1 MLSLNKWTLALGL
14 AMAATTLFG
23 ASGCVVVTDC
33 DYEVCDTYCD
43 VYCDPWGCWEECW
56 DDCYCVDY
64 ADEFVAVPDGPVD
77 ECQRHSDCAQGSAC
91 DDGVCV
97 DIIDDNND
105 VPVVVE
111 PGAGLCQAC
120 ESSDDCQEEGA
131 LCIQLNEVERVCARA
146 CDSDVQCPRGFEC
159 AVVSQEADAERQ
171 CIPVLDEADQRSCSD
186 VSVEPEPTCV
196 SDESCGYGYACVNG
210 ECIEAEPD
218 PDPEPT
224 PACALNDD
232 CAEGQVCIDGVCAE
246 ADPEPLSCETSADCP
261 EGQACMTGACV
272 EVECFA
278 SADCLEG
285 EVCVNAQ
292 CEVSCANN
300 GDCPEGT
307 SCNSLNYCE

>member
-14 AMAATTLFG
+14 AMAAATLIG

-77 ECQRHSDCAQGSAC
+77 ECQRNSDCGEGSAC
-91 DDGVCV
+91 SDGVCV
-97 DIIDDNND
+97 EVVGDDED
-105 VPVVVE
+105 EPVVVE
-111 PGAGLCQAC
+111 PGAGLCQPC

-131 LCIQLNEVERVCARA
+131 LCIQLNEAERVCARA
-146 CDSDVQCPRGFEC
+146 CESGADCPRSFEC
-159 AVVSQEADAERQ
+159 AAVSQEADASRQ
-171 CIPVLDEADQRSCSD
+171 CIPELDQEAQRSCVD
-186 VSVEPEPTCV
+186 VAPEPEPEPECA
-196 SDESCGYGYACVNG
+196 SDEDCGEALTCQGGLCV
-210 ECIEAEPD
+210 AEELAPA
-218 PDPEPT
+218 
-224 PACALNDD
+224 PACALNED
-232 CAEGQVCIDGVCAE
+232 CQEGQVCIDGVCADTE
-246 ADPEPLSCETSADCP
+246 PLPLSCENSGDCP
-261 EGQACMTGACV
+261 EGLACMTGTCV

-292 CEVSCANN
+292 CEVSCTNN
-300 GDCPEGT
+300 GDCDEGT
-307 SCNSLNYCE
+307 TCNSLNFCE